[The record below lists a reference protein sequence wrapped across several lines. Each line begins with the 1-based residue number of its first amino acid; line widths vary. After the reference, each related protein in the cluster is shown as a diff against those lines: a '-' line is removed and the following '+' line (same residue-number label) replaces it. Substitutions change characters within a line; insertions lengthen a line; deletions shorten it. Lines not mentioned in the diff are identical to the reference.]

1 MECVVVVVVVGNRK
15 WGSECDTKVEVW
27 VWVLV
32 EGLGA
37 TESEGR
43 LPHLSAFL
51 HNNEDPL
58 LPFRFLLCP
67 EEEELSF
74 TVRLAVLYST
84 RKWVRLSRVW
94 KKAGRSI

>member
-1 MECVVVVVVVGNRK
+1 MECVVVGNRK

-27 VWVLV
+27 GGVWVWVLL

-58 LPFRFLLCP
+58 LAFRFLLCL
-67 EEEELSF
+67 EELEVEVEGEVSF
-74 TVRLAVLYST
+74 TVRLNCLIYH
-84 RKWVRLSRVW
+84 
-94 KKAGRSI
+94 

>member
-1 MECVVVVVVVGNRK
+1 MECVVVVGNRK
-15 WGSECDTKVEVW
+15 WGSECDTKVKVW

-37 TESEGR
+37 TENEGR

-58 LPFRFLLCP
+58 LAFRVFVFFCAWR
-67 EEEELSF
+67 SW
-74 TVRLAVLYST
+74 RW
-84 RKWVRLSRVW
+84 R
-94 KKAGRSI
+94 GR

>member
-1 MECVVVVVVVGNRK
+1 MECVVVGNRK

-27 VWVLV
+27 VWVWVLV
-32 EGLGA
+32 VGLGA

-58 LPFRFLLCP
+58 LAFRFLLCL
-67 EEEELSF
+67 EELEVEVVGEVSF
-74 TVRLAVLYST
+74 TVRLNCLIYH
-84 RKWVRLSRVW
+84 
-94 KKAGRSI
+94 